1 MELIVKDLNVSEP
14 SDDKNVY
21 VEGYASAAVKDLYDE
36 VITEEALKE
45 AAKDLTREPYNKVFL
60 NHKHDDI
67 PIGKIIEAEVRNGKL
82 WVKLMLNKAHPMFET
97 VYLSLKDGFL
107 DAFSIGFKTLEKRGN
122 KITKLKIVEVSL
134 VGIPAN
140 PEAVVENVYE
150 KNFKPE
156 EVKGVVPSHPWK
168 YGKDAQSSWKKPTLS
183 DFTSKSWDE
192 LSDAEK
198 RSIAGHFAW
207 APKNPPDRFT
217 DLKLPHHNP
226 KSHAVVWSGVRAA
239 MAALFGARGGVNIPS
254 SDRRPVYNHL
264 AKHYKEF
271 GKEPPEFHMLEEL
284 RIKCGGAIPE
294 FIFLK
299 ILDGKLDLKSLLDE
313 SENMQSELE
322 IRVKELEAE
331 NKNLKDEIDRLK
343 AELDEARQK
352 LAEYEE
358 KEKAEIIEKIKGV
371 AKITKAEIDEAELK
385 KASVIEL
392 KLLYA
397 DLADKALS
405 TKQVAEK
412 VKTVLDEPEYIET
425 PFGRVDVRKY
435 KELRKFVGLE

>member
-1 MELIVKDLNVSEP
+1 MELIVKDLNVSDL

-36 VITEEALKE
+36 VITEEALKD
-45 AAKDLTREPYNKVFL
+45 AAKELTREPYNKVFL

-97 VYLSLKDGFL
+97 VYRSLKDGFL
-107 DAFSIGFKTLEKRGN
+107 DAFSIGFKTLEKQGN
-122 KITKLKIVEVSL
+122 RITKLKIVEVSL

-150 KNFKPE
+150 KNFEPE
-156 EVKGVVPSHPWK
+156 EVRGEVPSHPWK
-168 YGKDAQSSWKKPTLS
+168 YGKDDKSSWKKPTLS
-183 DFTSKSWDE
+183 DFTDKSWEE
-192 LSDAEK
+192 LSDSEK
-198 RSIAGHFAW
+198 RSIVGHYAW
-207 APKNPPDRFT
+207 SPKPIPDRFT
-217 DLKLPHHNP
+217 DLKLPHHDP
-226 KSHAVVWSGVRAA
+226 KTHAVVWNGVRAA
-239 MAALFGARGGVNIPS
+239 MAALFGARGGVDIPS
-254 SDRRPVYNHL
+254 ADRRPVYNHL

-271 GKEPPEFHMLEEL
+271 GKKPPEFHMLEEL

-294 FIFLK
+294 FIFYK
-299 ILDGKLDLKSLLDE
+299 ILDGHLDLKSLISAD
-313 SENMQSELE
+313 ENMEDLE
-322 IRVKELEAE
+322 VRLKELEAE
-331 NKNLKDEIDRLK
+331 NQRLREEIDQLK
-343 AELDEARQK
+343 AK

-358 KEKAEIIEKIKGV
+358 KEKAEIIEKIKNV
-371 AKITKAEIDEAELK
+371 AKIAKAEIDEAELK
-385 KASVIEL
+385 KANVIEL

-412 VKTVLDEPEYIET
+412 VKVVSDEPEFVDS
-425 PFGRVDVRKY
+425 PFGKLDVRKY
-435 KELRKFVGLE
+435 KELRKLVGLE